1 MIQMNHTNLDRK
13 KHFEENDLSD
23 MRIMDAKYQ
32 GQSPTPLK
40 HSREAQVLSEEWLM
54 LSMQVQPQKE
64 DPNV

>member
-1 MIQMNHTNLDRK
+1 M
-13 KHFEENDLSD
+13 SD

-40 HSREAQVLSEEWLM
+40 HSREAQVLSEEWFM

-64 DPNV
+64 DPDV

>member
-1 MIQMNHTNLDRK
+1 MIT
-13 KHFEENDLSD
+13 
-23 MRIMDAKYQ
+23 DAKYQ
-32 GQSPTPLK
+32 GQSPAPLK